1 MAATIKL
8 GSVGADVETWQGLLT
23 SAGYAVAKSGVFD
36 EATRQQTI
44 AWQKAKGLT
53 PDGIVGP
60 MSWGAMTGKAQAGIT
75 DKHAQFGRD
84 AILAAWE
91 GVTAGNK
98 WGIDPKPNLA
108 ALQIAGAQAHLE
120 SNYGLAQ
127 YVNKTIPEGQPG
139 HSSGVINNWGAV
151 QGQPGFLA
159 SDTHADGSAY
169 TAHYKIYA
177 TPAEGAADMI
187 RHMTVLRPTS
197 WKHMLE
203 GDIDAWSKSMRA
215 PDPLSKQGLYF
226 EQSAEGRA
234 QGIEKRVANIA
245 FTLNEPIA
253 AKRGGPVAP
262 GEVVSPGGPDESG
275 MSTPKKV
282 IISGG
287 IVAALYA
294 AWKIYTSG
302 RGWPF

>member
-23 SAGYAVAKSGVFD
+23 SAGYAVQASGVFN
-36 EATRQQTI
+36 EATRQQTV
-44 AWQKAKGLT
+44 AWQKAKGLAA
-53 PDGIVGP
+53 DGIVGP
-60 MSWGAMTGKAQAGIT
+60 ASWGAMTGKAAAGIT

-91 GVTAGNK
+91 GVTTGNK

-108 ALQIAGAQAHLE
+108 ALQIAGAQANLE

-159 SDTHADGSAY
+159 SDTHADGSPY

-203 GDIDAWSKSMRA
+203 GDIDAWSQSMRA
-215 PDPLSKQGLYF
+215 KDPLSGQGLYF
-226 EQSAEGRA
+226 EQSSEGRA

-262 GEVVSPGGPDESG
+262 GEVVQPGGPDESG
-275 MSTPKKV
+275 APVTTARKV

-287 IVAALYA
+287 VLAALYA
-294 AWKIYTSG
+294 AWKIYL
-302 RGWPF
+302 GWPR